1 MAVSTTTRTGASSS
15 SWTLFAGV
23 LILIAGVMHLLTGIA
38 AIAQRDVFVI
48 DSDEIFR
55 INLTAWGWIHVVI
68 AALII
73 IAGIG
78 IVTGKAWGYLTG
90 IALAAVSVLAN
101 FIFAPM
107 YPFWS
112 LVIIAVDILVIWAL
126 AARAGLISA

>member
-1 MAVSTTTRTGASSS
+1 MAVPTTTRTGASST

-38 AIAQRDVFVI
+38 AIAKRDVFVV
-48 DSDEIFR
+48 DADEIFR

-90 IALAAVSVLAN
+90 IVFAAVSVLAN
-101 FIFAPM
+101 FAFASM

-126 AARAGLISA
+126 AKQLARD